1 MDKSDNAKTWN
12 EWKTFKTITLQ
23 THEAYPEIGLL
34 TLNRPD
40 KLNSVNAHMVNDI
53 NECLD
58 LLMRSFDCR
67 VLVVAG
73 AGKLFCA
80 GLDLNMMTPDSSKE
94 AEYEWQNFQDRIK
107 LIWQRQHEISSMFK
121 KLRKIPQPVIV
132 AAHGAAVGIGMAM
145 ANASD
150 ILVAS
155 KKTRFI
161 NAFIKIG
168 ASGADC
174 GSSYF
179 LPRTLGFHRSNELL
193 YSGRDLMAEEAYQ
206 WGYVNRLVENNEDV
220 VKEAV
225 AFAAEMMLTKSTLG
239 LRLTKEAINL
249 NMDCPGLDEVI
260 GFEDR
265 TQLLTGEST
274 DMQEGIS
281 AFFEKRK
288 PKYSTR

>member
-1 MDKSDNAKTWN
+1 MVIDIEPAGKMNSFNADM
-12 EWKTFKTITLQ
+12 I
-23 THEAYPEIGLL
+23 
-34 TLNRPD
+34 
-40 KLNSVNAHMVNDI
+40 NDI
-53 NECLD
+53 HECLD
-58 LLMRSFDCR
+58 MLMRSFDFR
-67 VLVVAG
+67 VLIVAG

-80 GLDLNMMTPDSSKE
+80 GLDLNMMAPGNEKE
-94 AEYEWQNFQDRIK
+94 ASYEWQNFQDRIK
-107 LIWQRQHEISSMFK
+107 LIWQRQVEISSIFK

-132 AAHGAAVGIGMAM
+132 AAHGAAVGIGMAL

-174 GSSYF
+174 GSSFF

-193 YSGRDLMAEEAYQ
+193 YSGRDLMAEEAFQ

-220 VKEAV
+220 VEEAV
-225 AFAAEMMLTKSTLG
+225 KFAAEMMLTKSTLG
-239 LRLTKEAINL
+239 LRFTKEAINL
-249 NMDCPGLDEVI
+249 NMNFSGIDEAI

-265 TQLLTGEST
+265 TQLLAGESS

-281 AFFEKRK
+281 AFFEKRA